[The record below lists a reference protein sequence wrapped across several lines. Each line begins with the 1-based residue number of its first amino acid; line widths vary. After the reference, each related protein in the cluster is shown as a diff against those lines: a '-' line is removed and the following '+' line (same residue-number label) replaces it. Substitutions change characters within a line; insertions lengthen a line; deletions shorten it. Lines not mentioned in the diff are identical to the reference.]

1 MSEETKSPDSTSL
14 VTRPGI
20 FSIGSSSVGKR
31 TLHSR
36 MLSLDCE
43 DSFDSSNQVI
53 SHGWIINTKYY
64 TADVALWMA
73 HLHEGFSI
81 GSLPFYNK
89 LTALV
94 MLSSLVALK
103 DWVAGTDISN
113 FLILLCVGNKVDRIP
128 GHPVHAKYRKQ
139 LRRIGESG
147 SFDNLSIEGSLLDD
161 EEEPLREMKR
171 SCIEWCTENGIEYI
185 EACAL
190 NVDFDKCEYHLLS
203 PRIERLY
210 GALSAHMWPA
220 MILKSDNKIS
230 RPTLPDKEAEP
241 RDDKYGGWVSA
252 NGTTAIPDVGGS
264 VAENNSIKECENENR
279 EKFGKEEIQ
288 PSSSAT
294 ELLGD
299 KGVSDEATPFDFED
313 LEQLMSEIGNVR
325 DSLRLMPDFKRM

>member
-1 MSEETKSPDSTSL
+1 MSEETKSPHSTSL

-20 FSIGSSSVGKR
+20 FSIGSSSVG
-31 TLHSR
+31 

-94 MLSSLVALK
+94 MVFDLLSSLVALK
-103 DWVAGTDISN
+103 DWIAGTDISN

-139 LRRIGESG
+139 LRRIGELG
-147 SFDNLSIEGSLLDD
+147 SFDNLSSLLDD
-161 EEEPLREMKR
+161 EEESLREMKR

-190 NVDFDKCEYHLLS
+190 NVDLTNVSTIFYLQVS
-203 PRIERLY
+203 
-210 GALSAHMWPA
+210 
-220 MILKSDNKIS
+220 MILKFDNKIS
-230 RPTLPDKEAEP
+230 RPTLPDKEAET
-241 RDDKYGGWVSA
+241 RDDSYGGWVSA

-279 EKFGKEEIQ
+279 EKFGKEDIQ
-288 PSSSAT
+288 PSSSAM
-294 ELLGD
+294 ELLSD
-299 KGVSDEATPFDFED
+299 KGVVP
-313 LEQLMSEIGNVR
+313 NVQEPR
-325 DSLRLMPDFKRM
+325 EN

>member
-31 TLHSR
+31 TLLSR

-64 TADVALWMA
+64 MADVALWMA

-81 GSLPFYNK
+81 RSLPFYNK

-139 LRRIGESG
+139 LRKTGELG
-147 SFDNLSIEGSLLDD
+147 SFDNLSIEFD
-161 EEEPLREMKR
+161 EF
-171 SCIEWCTENGIEYI
+171 GI
-185 EACAL
+185 
-190 NVDFDKCEYHLLS
+190 
-203 PRIERLY
+203 
-210 GALSAHMWPA
+210 
-220 MILKSDNKIS
+220 
-230 RPTLPDKEAEP
+230 
-241 RDDKYGGWVSA
+241 
-252 NGTTAIPDVGGS
+252 
-264 VAENNSIKECENENR
+264 
-279 EKFGKEEIQ
+279 
-288 PSSSAT
+288 
-294 ELLGD
+294 
-299 KGVSDEATPFDFED
+299 
-313 LEQLMSEIGNVR
+313 SET
-325 DSLRLMPDFKRM
+325 